1 MVVLADIFAAT
12 RKTCPAL
19 QLILVGDGPLRSELE
34 TRLAQCGLSV
44 GHTLADSDSDVIM
57 TGLINNPYDLFG
69 QCDLQI
75 IPSLAEGLPL
85 VVIEGFT
92 AGLPVIASDCYG
104 GGLHDALN
112 APGPPQPGR
121 IAAEQTACG
130 FLLPIPDKAKPDT
143 IEIWREH
150 LVKLATDSH
159 LRNRLAEGACRR
171 ARDFAPK
178 VIRPQWDA
186 LFEALETS

>member
-44 GHTLADSDSDVIM
+44 GHTLADFHREVIV
-57 TGLINNPYDLFG
+57 TGFIDNPYTLFS

-92 AGLPVIASDCYG
+92 VGLPAIASDCHG
-104 GGLHDALN
+104 GGLQDALN
-112 APGPPQPGR
+112 ASGPPRPGR
-121 IAAEQTACG
+121 IVAEQTAFG
-130 FLLPIPDKAKPDT
+130 FLLPIPDKAKLDI

-171 ARDFAPK
+171 ARDFAVDKIADEYMEYCLP
-178 VIRPQWDA
+178 A
-186 LFEALETS
+186 EN